1 VKEVVAS
8 CGTALTNPQVRAM
21 HRHADT
27 VVVNFDPD
35 RAGTDAAERAI
46 QLFLDEGVR
55 VRVLALEGGL
65 DPDDYVKQ
73 HGAEVYQTKLDS
85 ASGYFHWLADRA
97 RAKFDM
103 KTPEGRVDAFKF
115 LLPAVQKLPDKLERA
130 AVANDLA
137 SYLGVDAALVL
148 DQLKRAGQDRKTGAV
163 QVQRAPSIPELEK
176 ILLGAMLSSLQ
187 AREQVLHRLT
197 PELTSNFMTREIF
210 EALRQVA
217 GGNGSNGATID
228 FSALDGRL
236 SPAGQTLLH
245 EAFMADESIEE
256 SEFLEQAEACV
267 KRLES
272 DARRREVDELRAQV
286 KAAER
291 EGRIADAI
299 ALMEKLLKKEKE

>member
-1 VKEVVAS
+1 
-8 CGTALTNPQVRAM
+8 
-21 HRHADT
+21 
-27 VVVNFDPD
+27 
-35 RAGTDAAERAI
+35 
-46 QLFLDEGVR
+46 
-55 VRVLALEGGL
+55 
-65 DPDDYVKQ
+65 
-73 HGAEVYQTKLDS
+73 
-85 ASGYFHWLADRA
+85 
-97 RAKFDM
+97 M